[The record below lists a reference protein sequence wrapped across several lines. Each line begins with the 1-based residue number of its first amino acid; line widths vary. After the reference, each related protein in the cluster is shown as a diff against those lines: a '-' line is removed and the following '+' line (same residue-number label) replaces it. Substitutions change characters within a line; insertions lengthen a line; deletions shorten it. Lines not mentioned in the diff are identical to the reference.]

1 MHFSLCNVR
10 CLAVG
15 VGPIGLVSSQNIEA
29 SDLMPITLLHKNP
42 TDLKHLPVTSKGAFA
57 DM

>member
-15 VGPIGLVSSQNIEA
+15 VGPIGLVSSQNIEV
-29 SDLMPITLLHKNP
+29 SDPMPISVLYKNP
-42 TDLKHLPVTSKGAFA
+42 PELKYLPVTSNGAFA
-57 DM
+57 DI